1 MKVPKI
7 LAIPVFVAVLSA
19 VVLANHVT
27 VDYDH
32 VMNFG
37 HVKTYSWSQP
47 QTSNSIWDG
56 RLKDAINL
64 ELAAKGWTEVPS
76 GGDVALVAVERTS
89 IWRWEGFG
97 TPTAASGEVGTLVVS
112 MFDGKSKDLIWRG
125 KVSSNLSSDPD
136 KNTKKLY
143 KDVQKMFKNFP
154 PRAS

>member
-1 MKVPKI
+1 MKVPRI
-7 LAIPVFVAVLSA
+7 LTIPVFVAVLSA
-19 VVLANHVT
+19 VALANHVA

-32 VMNFG
+32 AMNFG
-37 HVKTYSWSQP
+37 HVKTYSWSQL

-56 RLKDAINL
+56 RLKDAISL
-64 ELAAKGWTEVPS
+64 ELAAKGWTEAPS
-76 GGDVALVAVERTS
+76 GGDIALLAVERTS
-89 IWRWEGFG
+89 NWRWEGFG

-112 MFDGKSKDLIWRG
+112 MFDGKSKHLIWRG
-125 KVSSNLSSDPD
+125 KVSSDLSTNPD

>member
-1 MKVPKI
+1 MKAARI
-7 LAIPVFVAVLSA
+7 LAIAVFVAVLSA

-32 VMNFG
+32 AMNFG
-37 HVKTYSWSQP
+37 HVKTYSWSQL

-56 RLKDAINL
+56 PLKDAINL
-64 ELAAKGWTEVPS
+64 ELTAKGWTEVPS

-89 IWRWEGFG
+89 SWRWEGFG
-97 TPTAASGEVGTLVVS
+97 TPTAASGEVSTLVVS

-125 KVSSNLSSDPD
+125 KVSSDLSSNPD
-136 KNTKKLY
+136 KNAKKLY

>member
-1 MKVPKI
+1 MKVPRI

-19 VVLANHVT
+19 VALANHVK

-32 VMNFG
+32 AMNFG
-37 HVKTYSWSQP
+37 HVKTYSWSQL

-89 IWRWEGFG
+89 NWR
-97 TPTAASGEVGTLVVS
+97 
-112 MFDGKSKDLIWRG
+112 
-125 KVSSNLSSDPD
+125 
-136 KNTKKLY
+136 
-143 KDVQKMFKNFP
+143 
-154 PRAS
+154 